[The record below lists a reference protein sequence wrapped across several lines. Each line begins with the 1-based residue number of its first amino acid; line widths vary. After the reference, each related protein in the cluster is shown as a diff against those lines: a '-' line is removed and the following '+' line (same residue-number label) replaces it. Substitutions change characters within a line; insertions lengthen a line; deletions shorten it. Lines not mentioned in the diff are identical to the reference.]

1 MKLRIYVLL
10 VFLLVP
16 ILAACSSGTAP
27 ATQQP
32 AVQQPGGQ
40 QAAIPTAEPNN
51 STVTG
56 TVVGTSTNQ
65 PITRTPVY
73 LAQIVWDTDHKEA
86 AFVLNISNSPAA
98 QTDENGFFVFSK
110 VQPAEYAIIVG
121 DYYGRNDVLRESNGN
136 ARIFQPQAGQIF
148 EIGKI
153 EMPADVQVKK

>member
-1 MKLRIYVLL
+1 MKLRSYLL
-10 VFLLVP
+10 LLFLLVP
-16 ILAACSSGTAP
+16 LLAACSSGTPPAP
-27 ATQQP
+27 QQSGVTQPEVKQST
-32 AVQQPGGQ
+32 V
-40 QAAIPTAEPNN
+40 PTAEPNN

-56 TVVGTSTNQ
+56 TVVGASTNQ
-65 PITRTPVY
+65 PIKRTPVY
-73 LAQIVWDTDHKEA
+73 LAEIHWDADHKEA

-148 EIGKI
+148 EIGKF
-153 EMPADVQVKK
+153 EMPADVQVNR

>member
-1 MKLRIYVLL
+1 MKVRNYVVLL
-10 VFLLVP
+10 ILLVP
-16 ILAACSSGTAP
+16 ILAACSTGSAP

-32 AVQQPGGQ
+32 EVQQPGSQ
-40 QAAIPTAEPNN
+40 QAAVPTAEPGS

-56 TVVGTSTNQ
+56 TVVGASTSQ
-65 PITRTPVY
+65 PIKRTPVY

-110 VQPAEYAIIVG
+110 VQPAEYAVIVG

-148 EIGKI
+148 EIGKF
-153 EMPADVQVKK
+153 EMPADLQVNK